1 MDTIVLE
8 RTQELGKDL
17 SLLLLTFGL
26 KGIPVCTRQEALE
39 VLKRYNTIKFCIID
53 IDNKSTE
60 GIRFI
65 KEVRQDAHY
74 KDLKII
80 VHTIQKINQIQLKM
94 PQLGVLGSLLKPFEQ
109 TKTSFQLKR
118 ILSKI
123 YYPGTEKRHHIRIRP
138 DPDDLVR
145 VHFKLKIYPHLIYG
159 KILDISIAGMA
170 VELLKSPPRVFLKEG
185 TFIPHL
191 LFSLDYKQ
199 INAPGVIKLERGK
212 IIIINFHQLGASA
225 KNVIARY
232 IFKRISM

>member
-8 RTQELGKDL
+8 YTYKLGLDI

-26 KGIPVCTRQEALE
+26 TGVPVCTRQEALDA
-39 VLKRYNTIKFCIID
+39 LKRYEKIKFCIVD

-65 KEVRQDAHY
+65 KEIRQDNQY

-80 VHTIQKINQIQLKM
+80 VHTIQKLKHIQSKM
-94 PQLGVLGSLLKPFEQ
+94 TQLGVLGSLFKPFEQ

-118 ILSKI
+118 ILSKV
-123 YYPGTEKRHHIRIRP
+123 YFPDTEKRHHIRVRP

-145 VHFKLKIYPHLIYG
+145 VHFKLKQYPHLIYA

-170 VELLKSPPRVFLKEG
+170 VELLKSPPKAFLKEG
-185 TFIPHL
+185 TYIPRL
-191 LFSLDYKQ
+191 IFSLHYTQ
-199 INAPGVIKLERGK
+199 LNASGIIKLERGTLLV
-212 IIIINFHQLGASA
+212 ITFHHIGTRT
-225 KNVIARY
+225 KNTIARY
-232 IFKRISM
+232 IFKQIST